1 MSDNQTPISSMTDN
15 KDQRN
20 HKDENPDAN
29 VLWGGRP
36 KYVSAGTSKFAVND
50 SVYYQVGTAMYGP
63 YLIAKISRPQVYI
76 LCNTDG
82 DCVNN
87 GVEFVETSLLKAP

>member
-1 MSDNQTPISSMTDN
+1 
-15 KDQRN
+15 
-20 HKDENPDAN
+20 
-29 VLWGGRP
+29 
-36 KYVSAGTSKFAVND
+36 
-50 SVYYQVGTAMYGP
+50 MYGP